1 MLDILTAGL
10 NYATEAA
17 QAAAQADPGGSTPCD
32 QWTIAALLNHATNG
46 TRTLASVL
54 AGDIVDPSVF
64 DPQAMA
70 TTDVGP
76 DRAASFAAAAVELLA
91 AASTPGALDRPC
103 AMPMGELPGIA
114 VANIALLDSV
124 VHGWDLATAAGS
136 NATIPEPVAQAVL
149 QFAQQMV
156 GDAQRGALFGP
167 AVDVPASTDSTVR
180 LVAFLGRRP

>member
-1 MLDILTAGL
+1 MLDIFTAGL

-17 QAAAQADPGGSTPCD
+17 HAAAQADPDGPTPCD

-46 TRTLASVL
+46 TRTLARVL
-54 AGDIVDPSVF
+54 SGDIVDPSVF

-70 TTDVGP
+70 TNDVGP
-76 DRAASFAAAAVELLA
+76 DRAASFAAAAAELLA
-91 AASTPGALDRPC
+91 AASTPGALDRLC
-103 AMPMGELPGIA
+103 TMPMGELPGVV

-136 NATIPEPVAQAVL
+136 AVTMPEPVAQAVL

-156 GDAQRGALFGP
+156 GDGQRGTLFGP
-167 AVDVPASTDSTVR
+167 AVDVPASADSTAR
-180 LVAFLGRRP
+180 LVGFLGRRP